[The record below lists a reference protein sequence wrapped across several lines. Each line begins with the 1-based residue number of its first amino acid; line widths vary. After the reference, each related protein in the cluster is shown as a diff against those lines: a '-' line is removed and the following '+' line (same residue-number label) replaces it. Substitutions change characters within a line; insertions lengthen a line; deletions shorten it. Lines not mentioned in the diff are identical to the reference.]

1 MKRLTILSLLLCA
14 VLPLWAQKT
23 ISVASPDGQ
32 LELRLNV
39 TAEGLN
45 YDLFRAGKP
54 VLTQNSIGLQLNG
67 KEITEQPKIT
77 GQKTQHVQETLHP
90 VVPLKYS
97 SIANDY
103 NETTV
108 NFKNQFSVV
117 LRAYND
123 GIAYR
128 FVTRQKGQVE
138 VDNETIGLNI
148 PGNWMLHMQEN
159 TSFWTSYEERY
170 SHKTNAQWNDSVTCT
185 LPLLIDAE
193 GCKLLVSEADLRDY
207 PCAFLKHTDNGLKAV
222 FPPMPLRFEP
232 WYDRRLKIAEAANYI
247 AKTEGTR
254 AFPWRYMIVATN
266 DAQLVQNTMNAK
278 LIGNDCE
285 LAETDWIKPGRVSWD
300 WWNRWSVYGP
310 DVDFVS
316 GINTATYKYYIDFA
330 SKYGLEYIIMDE
342 GWSASTTD
350 VFHANP
356 DVDLEGLI
364 RYGAQKNVGI
374 VLWLTWLA
382 VEQNPTLLETIA
394 SWGVKGVKIDFMDR
408 SDQWMV
414 NWYERTA
421 KEAAKHHLFVDYH
434 GAFKP
439 AGLEYRYPNVLS
451 YEGVRG
457 MEQMGTCVPEN
468 SIYFPFM
475 RNAVGAMDYTP
486 GAMQSTQPEYWG
498 AGAPNSMSI
507 GTRAYQLAL
516 FVVFESG
523 IQMFADSPTEYL
535 NRPDC
540 TEFLA
545 SVPVTWDE
553 TRVLDCKSG
562 EYIVVAKRKGDKW
575 FIGGM
580 TNNTPRELSVKLDF
594 LTEGKIYQQTSFTD
608 GPNAHRQAMDYR
620 KKVNKVNSKETLQLK
635 MTRNGGFAAVLE

>member
-1 MKRLTILSLLLCA
+1 MKKITILSLLLSIFM
-14 VLPLWAQKT
+14 PTWAQKT
-23 ISVASPDGQ
+23 VTVKSPDGQ
-32 LELRLNV
+32 VEMRLNV
-39 TAEGLN
+39 TAEGLT
-45 YDLFRAGKP
+45 YDLFRAGNA
-54 VLTQNSIGLQLNG
+54 VLTGNTMGLELNG
-67 KEITEQPKIT
+67 KEITAAPKIT
-77 GQKTQHVQETLHP
+77 GQKTIHLQETIRP
-90 VVPLKYS
+90 VVPLKFS
-97 SIANDY
+97 TIQNDC
-103 NETTV
+103 NEATV

-123 GIAYR
+123 GVAYR

-138 VDNETIGLNI
+138 VNNETISLNV
-148 PGNWMLHMQEN
+148 PQSWKLHLQEPKD
-159 TSFWTSYEERY
+159 FWTSYEEKY
-170 SHKTNAQWNDSVTCT
+170 THKTRAEWTEGTMSN
-185 LPLLIDAE
+185 LPVLME
-193 GCKLLVSEADLRDY
+193 GPNCKVLVCETDLQDY
-207 PCAFLKHTDNGLKAV
+207 PCAFLKNTDNDLKSV
-222 FPPMPLRFEP
+222 FPPMPLKFEP
-232 WYDRRLKIAEAANYI
+232 WYDRRLKIAEAADYI

-254 AFPWRYMIVATN
+254 AFPWRYMVIGN
-266 DAQLVQNTMNAK
+266 DAQIVENTMSAR
-278 LIGNDCE
+278 LIGNNCE
-285 LAETDWIKPGRVSWD
+285 LADTDWIKPGRVSWD
-300 WWNRWSVYGP
+300 WWNRWSIYGP
-310 DVDFVS
+310 DVNFVA
-316 GINTATYKYYIDFA
+316 GINTPTYKYYIDFA

-382 VEQNPTLLETIA
+382 VEENPTLLETIA

-439 AGLEYRYPNVLS
+439 AGLEFRYPNVLS

-486 GAMQSTQPEYWG
+486 GAMQSTQPERYG
-498 AGAPNSMSI
+498 AEAPNAMSI

-523 IQMFADSPTEYL
+523 IQMLADSPTEYL
-535 NRPDC
+535 KRPEC

-553 TRVLDCKSG
+553 TRVLDAKAG
-562 EYIVVAKRKGDKW
+562 EYILVAKRKGDEW

-580 TNNTPRELSVKLDF
+580 TNNTPRDLTVKLDF
-594 LTEGKIYQQTSFTD
+594 LTAGKSYTQTSFTD

-620 KKVNKVNSKETLQLK
+620 KNVNTVNSQGTLQVK
-635 MTRNGGFAAVLE
+635 MARNGGFAAVLK